1 MKLGKIIAACHGLDK
16 IMSQDLSLPMAK
28 KVFDMRE
35 KLQSSWDFQ
44 VMQER
49 KIAEKY
55 PHVNPANASVSYD
68 NGDAEMEKERLA
80 ELDSFIKELTDLAE
94 MEQDLS
100 VEPIVLRS
108 SEENIK
114 IAGNDIK
121 ALKGFIT
128 FE

>member
-1 MKLGKIIAACHGLDK
+1 MKQGPIIAACHALNK
-16 IMSQDLSLPMAK
+16 IMEQDLSLAMAK

-35 KLQSSWDFQ
+35 KLQPSWDFQ

-49 KIAEKY
+49 KIAAKY
-55 PHVNPANASVSYD
+55 PHVDPATATVSYD
-68 NGDAEMEKERLA
+68 TGDAEMEKERLA
-80 ELDSFIKELTDLAE
+80 ELDSFIKELTSLSE

-100 VEPIVLRS
+100 VEPIVLRI

-114 IAGNDIK
+114 IAGKDIG